1 MSQETGEID
10 LSNVNRLYTV
20 LLLESG
26 EKHGYQII
34 KDIEKIT
41 GKKPTTS
48 HIYPFL
54 EKLKERGMASVE
66 EKEDRGKK
74 IYKLTEEG
82 EDIVKEQLDAFSEIL
97 KTAIE
102 GEIRECEN
110 CGCEIYSGGHEE
122 AGKIFC
128 CKHCAKNVEKI
139 G

>member
-1 MSQETGEID
+1 MAEID

-54 EKLKERGMASVE
+54 EKLREKEVVNVKERG
-66 EKEDRGKK
+66 DRDKKVYELTDEGKD
-74 IYKLTEEG
+74 L
-82 EDIVKEQLDAFSEIL
+82 VKEQLDSFGEIL
-97 KTAIE
+97 QTAIE
-102 GEIRECEN
+102 GEIKECSH
-110 CGCEIYSGGHEE
+110 CDCEIYSGGHEE
-122 AGKIFC
+122 GGEIYC
-128 CKHCAKNVEKI
+128 CSHCAEAVEN
-139 G
+139 

>member
-1 MSQETGEID
+1 MPQETEKLD

-54 EKLKERGMASVE
+54 EKLTEKGLATIE
-66 EKEDRGKK
+66 EKGARGKK
-74 IYKLTEEG
+74 VYYLTEEG
-82 EDIVKEQLDAFSEIL
+82 KDIVREQLDAFGEIL
-97 KTAIE
+97 QTAIE
-102 GEIRECEN
+102 GEIEECEN

-122 AGKIFC
+122 SGKTFC
-128 CKHCAKNVEKI
+128 CKHCAEAVEK
-139 G
+139 

>member
-1 MSQETGEID
+1 MNQATEEID

-54 EKLKERGMASVE
+54 EKLTKKGVASVE
-66 EKEDRGKK
+66 EKGNRGKK
-74 IYKLTEEG
+74 VYQLTEDG
-82 EDIVKEQLDAFSEIL
+82 EDLVKEQLDAFGEML
-97 KTAIE
+97 HTAIQ
-102 GEIRECEN
+102 GEINECRH
-110 CGCEIYSGGHEE
+110 CSCQIYDNGYEE
-122 AGKIFC
+122 DGKIYC
-128 CKHCAKNVEKI
+128 CRHCAEASRE
-139 G
+139 

>member
-1 MSQETGEID
+1 MNSEVEEID

-26 EKHGYQII
+26 EKHGYQLI

-54 EKLKERGMASVE
+54 EKLTEKEVATVE
-66 EKEDRGKK
+66 EKGDRGKK
-74 IYKLTEEG
+74 VYNLTEEG
-82 EDIVKEQLDAFSEIL
+82 EEIVKEQLEAFDKIL
-97 KTAIE
+97 HTAIE
-102 GEIRECEN
+102 GEVEECSN

-122 AGKIFC
+122 NDEIFC
-128 CKHCAKNVEKI
+128 CKHCAEASEK
-139 G
+139 